1 MRRLSLAI
9 IAIGF
14 ATTSAASAAPCR
26 NDKGKFVTCPPA
38 VAAAKKCRD
47 AKGKFIK
54 CSTAPATS
62 S

>member
-14 ATTSAASAAPCR
+14 AAASTASAAPCR
-26 NDKGKFVTCPPA
+26 NDKGKFVPCPP

-54 CSTAPATS
+54 CQVMPATPS
-62 S
+62 